1 VSSAVRDRLLAVI
14 MLAFAASYVGMA
26 RAIEDSLLAD
36 AVGAGG
42 VPQGV
47 GLMIGLAAVMLFAKS
62 WTVRPEPA
70 AEGSSAGQPQGLD
83 RAGIVRTVGL
93 VLLLLGYA
101 AVLPWLGYGA
111 SVVLLLLA
119 SGWLAG
125 APLRLPLVGTA
136 LLGGPVLWLLFD
148 GLLQVSMPVGR
159 LWGG

>member
-70 AEGSSAGQPQGLD
+70 AEG
-83 RAGIVRTVGL
+83 VGL
-93 VLLLLGYA
+93 VLLLLGIGIVGTLGEFGSLGQSSHLPVGL
-101 AVLPWLGYGA
+101 AVVALTLLSGWSSTQIGTISWARSLHVGTNLVLLFGFIFVTLTGW
-111 SVVLLLLA
+111 SVVQKY
-119 SGWLAG
+119 
-125 APLRLPLVGTA
+125 LPN
-136 LLGGPVLWLLFD
+136 
-148 GLLQVSMPVGR
+148 
-159 LWGG
+159 